1 MQLPSLTELDTA
13 AAWLCPHVS
22 PTPQYAWPILGQRFG
37 ATVWVKHENHTP
49 IGAFKVRGGL
59 VYLRD
64 FRRRFPDSPGVI
76 AATRGNHGQS
86 VAFAARQNNVR
97 SKLIVPEGN
106 SREKNAAMQA
116 WGGELIVHGHD
127 FQAALEYAQQMA
139 HDEGWHFV
147 PSFHRDLVQGV
158 GTAYLELLRAVP
170 DLDTLYV
177 PIGLGSGICGAIAA
191 RNALGHRAKIIG
203 VVADGAP
210 CYALS
215 FEQRRAVPTDRA
227 DTFADGLACRTP
239 NVEALSMIC
248 VGAERI
254 VRVTDDEIAKAIR
267 AFYQDTHQLAE
278 GAGAAALA
286 AAWQEKDRLANQ
298 QIAVALTGGNI
309 DREIYRSILER
320 E

>member
-1 MQLPSLTELDTA
+1 MELPSLAELESA
-13 AAWLCPHVS
+13 AARLRPFVP
-22 PTPQYAWPILGQRFG
+22 PTPQYAWPLLGKRFG

-59 VYLRD
+59 IYLRD

-86 VAFAARQNNVR
+86 IAFAARQQGDR
-97 SKLIVPEGN
+97 AKLIVPEDN
-106 SREKNAAMQA
+106 SREKNAAMCA

-127 FQAALEYAQQMA
+127 FQAALEHAQRLA
-139 HDEGWHFV
+139 HDEHWHFV

-158 GTAYLELLRAVP
+158 GTAYLEMLRAVP
-170 DLDTLYV
+170 ELDILYV

-191 RNALGHRAKIIG
+191 RNALGHRAKIVG

-215 FEQRRAVPTDRA
+215 FTQRQAVATDRV

-239 NVEALSMIC
+239 NAEALPVILA
-248 VGAERI
+248 GAERI
-254 VRVTDDEIAKAIR
+254 VRVTDAEIASAIR
-267 AFYQDTHQLAE
+267 AYYHDTHQLTE

-286 AAWQEKDRLANQ
+286 AALQEKAHLADQ
-298 QIAVALTGGNI
+298 QIGVALTGGNI
-309 DREIYRSILER
+309 DRELYRSILAAE
-320 E
+320 